1 MKKQT
6 EGGGG
11 GTLAFFLRDGISR
24 GPVSFM
30 AKQGKSETEGARES
44 ENEGD

>member
-6 EGGGG
+6 EGGG

-24 GPVSFM
+24 GLVSFM